1 LLSDG
6 NPSRKGIRQV
16 PRKILISTSSFG
28 VPGNGSLRKLADD
41 GFELILNPHR
51 RRLTEVEAMELLD
64 NEVIA
69 MIAGVEPLTR
79 KVLTSAKQLK
89 VISRCGTGIDNVDF
103 DAVRE
108 LGILLKN
115 TPDAPA
121 RAVAEL
127 TLGMILG
134 VLRRI
139 AEADRGIRAARWAPL
154 MGRLLSEQTVGL
166 IGYGRVGRRVA
177 NLVRAFGASV
187 IVYDNQQ
194 HPAEKD
200 IAFLSLDEVVGQAD
214 VLSLHVPYSK
224 ELHHLLDRERIAAM
238 KRGAVLINAA
248 RGGLIDENAL
258 LEALQSGHLAG
269 AALDCFQTEPYT
281 GPLVDLPQVVLTAH
295 MGSYANEARALME
308 REAADNLLAALAEL
322 GLIKG

>member
-1 LLSDG
+1 M
-6 NPSRKGIRQV
+6 RQ
-16 PRKILISTSSFG
+16 KILISTSSFG
-28 VPGNGSLRKLADD
+28 VDGNDSLRRLAEA
-41 GFELILNPHR
+41 GFEIILNPHR
-51 RRLTEVEAMELLD
+51 RRLNETEAMELLD
-64 NEVIA
+64 NNVIA

-79 KVLTSAKQLK
+79 KVLTNAKQLK
-89 VISRCGTGIDNVDF
+89 VLSRCGTGMDNVDI
-103 DAVRE
+103 DAANE

-127 TLGMILG
+127 TLGMILA

-139 AEADRGIRAARWAPL
+139 AEADRGIRAAKWAPL

-177 NLVRAFGASV
+177 QLVRAFGARV
-187 IVYDNQQ
+187 IVYDSQQ
-194 HPAEKD
+194 QPAEES
-200 IAFLSLDEVVGQAD
+200 IELLSLDDVIRQAD

-224 ELHHLLDRERIAAM
+224 ELHYILNRERLGAM
-238 KRGAVLINAA
+238 KQGAVLINAA

-258 LEALQSGHLAG
+258 LEALQSGRLAG
-269 AALDCFQTEPYT
+269 AALDCFETEPYD
-281 GPLVDLPQVVLTAH
+281 GPLIGLSQVVLTAH

-308 REAADNLLAALAEL
+308 REAADNLFAGLATQ
-322 GLIKG
+322 GFIKG

>member
-1 LLSDG
+1 M
-6 NPSRKGIRQV
+6 RQ
-16 PRKILISTSSFG
+16 KILISTSSFG
-28 VPGNGSLRKLADD
+28 VTGNDSLRRLADA
-41 GFELILNPHR
+41 GFEIILNPHR
-51 RRLTEVEAMELLD
+51 RRLNEAEAGELLD
-64 NEVIA
+64 NDVIA

-79 KVLTSAKQLK
+79 KVLTKAKQLK
-89 VISRCGTGIDNVDF
+89 VISRCGTGIDNVDV
-103 DAVRE
+103 DAAKE

-139 AEADRGIRAARWAPL
+139 AEADRGIRATKWAPL

-166 IGYGRVGRRVA
+166 IGYGRVGKRVA
-177 NLVRAFGASV
+177 HLVRAFGARV
-187 IVYDNQQ
+187 IVYDNQE
-194 HPAEKD
+194 HPAEED
-200 IAFLSLDEVVGQAD
+200 IEFLSLNDVIGTAD

-224 ELHHLLDRERIAAM
+224 ELHHLLNRERIAAM
-238 KRGAVLINAA
+238 KKGAVLINAA

-258 LEALQSGHLAG
+258 LEALQSAHLAG
-269 AALDCFQTEPYT
+269 AALDCFQTEPYD

-308 REAADNLLAALAEL
+308 REAADNLLAGLAGL